1 MIRRVSAALRGQ
13 RGDYLAQA
21 LIGSLVSML
30 VLGVVAVGIMGAS
43 TFQAQMA
50 VRSSVTNEASTT
62 DSALRTDLTWASSL
76 EVTDAR
82 KFKLTVPGTDKK
94 CRISE
99 WSINDAE
106 GNTRILNTVYNFP
119 SYNASTNPV
128 SCSGTAS
135 QPNEQTMISNASP
148 AASFGYRNAG
158 GRELT
163 FVGGKVSQSD
173 PGPVPAGSGATKGN
187 WDSSEADTVSLDTAI
202 GYTTKVA
209 TPYKFVQAATSLNR
223 ASRAAAAERH
233 FIQQGSLAAPTV
245 GPLAINYSAATVFTA
260 GTASQQLRPTVT
272 GPTATKTYS
281 VAGVLPANTNFDP
294 TTGYFTGPATWNAQ
308 VSKVESGD
316 DSACVLI
323 AGKVYCWGSNH
334 ANKLGDGLT
343 AAATRAAFDPSLPVA
358 GLLAGKT
365 ITDLSVGDDHAC
377 AIANARAYCWGG
389 GWAGKLGNGAFADEP
404 LPVLVSG
411 GAMAG
416 KNVTAIS
423 AGYNTTC
430 AIADG
435 DAYCW
440 GYGAQGNMGN
450 GAADAQNPLPVAVD
464 KEGAIAGRTVT
475 QIAMGSRESV
485 CAIADGLPF
494 CWGNNTW
501 GQLGNGTTVTAT
513 SPVAVTPAAFGGKPA
528 TAISLGQGHTCA
540 IAGGSV
546 FCWGSYANGRLGLG
560 AVSTLQLTPQPVVTN
575 LAGVAATQ
583 ITLGY
588 YHSCILASTGD
599 TYCWGNGASGRL
611 GTGTSSGVTVPTK
624 STAVSAVVGT
634 KVQAINAAESHTCV
648 ISSGGLYCYG
658 DGADFRLGTG
668 TDTDALTPAPALG
681 LPGNAGFPSTVTVT
695 ATAGAATASTTITLR
710 IK

>member
-1 MIRRVSAALRGQ
+1 MIRYVSAALRGQ

-21 LIGSLVSML
+21 MIGSLVSML

-94 CRISE
+94 CRVSE
-99 WSINDAE
+99 WSISDTDV
-106 GNTRILNTVYNFP
+106 NTRILNTVYNYP
-119 SYNASTNPV
+119 SYNPNTNPV
-128 SCSGTAS
+128 SCSGAAS

-148 AASFGYRNAG
+148 GSSFGYRNAG

-163 FVGGKVSQSD
+163 FAGGKVSQAD

-187 WDSSEADTVSLDTAI
+187 WDSNEADTVSLETAI

-223 ASRAAAAERH
+223 SSRSASAERH
-233 FIQQGSLAAPTV
+233 FIQQGSLAELTV

-281 VAGVLPANTNFDP
+281 VAGTLPANTSFNP
-294 TTGYFTGPATWNAQ
+294 ANGYITGPATWNAQ
-308 VSKVESGD
+308 VSKIESGD

-323 AGKVYCWGSNH
+323 TGTAYCWGSNH

-365 ITDLSVGDDHAC
+365 ITDITVGDDHAC

-389 GWAGKLGNGAFADEP
+389 GWSGKLGNGQGADQA

-411 GAMAG
+411 GDMDG

-430 AIADG
+430 AVADG
-435 DAYCW
+435 EAYCW
-440 GYGAQGNMGN
+440 GYGGQGNVGD
-450 GAADAQNPLPVAVD
+450 GRAVSQNPLSVAVD
-464 KEGAIAGRTVT
+464 KTAFGGRTVT
-475 QIAMGSRESV
+475 QISMGSRESV

-501 GQLGNGTTVTAT
+501 GQLGNGTTTTAT
-513 SPVAVTPAAFGGKPA
+513 SPVAVTPDAFGGKPA
-528 TAISLGQGHTCA
+528 TDISLGQGHACT

-546 FCWGSYANGRLGLG
+546 FCWGSYANGRLGIG
-560 AVSTLQLTPQPVVTN
+560 AVATLQLTPQPVVTN

-583 ITLGY
+583 ISLGY

-611 GTGTSSGVTVPTK
+611 GTGASGGVTVPTK
-624 STAVSAVVGT
+624 STAVNAAVGT
-634 KVQAINAAESHTCV
+634 KVQSIMAAESHTCI
-648 ISSGGLYCYG
+648 ISSGGPYCYG
-658 DGADFRLGTG
+658 DGVDFRLGTG
-668 TDTDALTPAPALG
+668 TDTDAVTPAPALG

-695 ATAGAATASTTITLR
+695 ATTGTATATTTITLR
-710 IK
+710 LK

>member
-1 MIRRVSAALRGQ
+1 MIRRVSAALTGQ

-21 LIGSLVSML
+21 LVGSLVSML

-62 DSALRTDLTWASSL
+62 DSALRTDLTWASSM
-76 EVTDAR
+76 EVTDSR

-99 WSINDAE
+99 WSIDDSGE
-106 GNTRILNTVYNFP
+106 NTRILNTVYNYP
-119 SYNASTNPV
+119 SYNANTNPV

-148 AASFGYRNAG
+148 GSAFGYRNAG

-163 FVGGKVSQSD
+163 FAGGKVSQAD
-173 PGPVPAGSGATKGN
+173 PGAVPAGSGTTKGN
-187 WDSSEADTVSLDTAI
+187 WDSNEADTVSLETAI

-223 ASRAAAAERH
+223 SSRSATAERH
-233 FIQQGSLAAPTV
+233 FIQQGSLAALTV

-281 VAGVLPANTNFDP
+281 VAGVLPANTSFDP
-294 TTGYFTGPATWNAQ
+294 TTGYITGPATWNAQ
-308 VSKVESGD
+308 VSQIESGN

-323 AGKVYCWGSNH
+323 TGTVYCWGSNH
-334 ANKLGDGLT
+334 SNKLGDGLT
-343 AAATRAAFDPSLPVA
+343 ADTSRAAFDSSRPVA
-358 GLLAGKT
+358 GALAGKT
-365 ITDLSVGDDHAC
+365 VSGLSVGADHAC
-377 AIANARAYCWGG
+377 AIANSRAYCWGG
-389 GWAGKLGNGAFADEP
+389 GWGGKIGNGSFTEQAV
-404 LPVLVSG
+404 PVLVSG
-411 GAMAG
+411 GDMAG

-430 AIADG
+430 AVADG
-435 DAYCW
+435 EAFCW
-440 GYGAQGNMGN
+440 GYGGQGNVGTGN
-450 GAADAQNPLPVAVD
+450 AVSQNPLPVAVD
-464 KEGAIAGRTVT
+464 KTAFGGRTVT
-475 QIAMGSRESV
+475 HIAAGSRESV

-501 GQLGNGTTVTAT
+501 GQLGDGTGVAAT
-513 SPVAVTPAAFGGKPA
+513 SPVAVTADAFGGKPV
-528 TAISLGQGHTCA
+528 TSISVGQGHACA
-540 IAGGSV
+540 IAGGTV
-546 FCWGSYANGRLGLG
+546 YCWGSYANGRLGLG
-560 AVSTLQLTPQPVVTN
+560 AVATLQLTPQPVVTN
-575 LAGVAATQ
+575 LAGVVATKVS
-583 ITLGY
+583 LGY
-588 YHSCILASTGD
+588 YHSCILTTTGD

-611 GTGTSSGVTVPTK
+611 GTGASGTVTVPTK
-624 STAVSAVVGT
+624 STAVNAVVGT
-634 KVQAINAAESHTCV
+634 KVQTLSASESHTCI
-648 ISSGGLYCYG
+648 ISSGGPYCYG
-658 DGADFRLGTG
+658 DGAGFRLGTG
-668 TDTDALTPAPALG
+668 TDTDAVTPAPALG

-695 ATAGAATASTTITLR
+695 ATTGASTAATTITLR
-710 IK
+710 LK